1 MRVGHRARVLGAAAV
16 VAVVVLGVLPA
27 GLPPAVGASTPASAQ
42 TRTMGR
48 TPLDDILYWADQ
60 RKACGLSRDQLAALM
75 IAPTYPE
82 TGASGTQ
89 APSPMTLSRYDTQ
102 RNLWAFGD
110 TATPWTK
117 AFWYPGVGMWQF
129 DSAGRWDLTAATAIS
144 TWTSA
149 AQAATT
155 MASRWCQSPSRSY
168 VWAPWYGCG
177 GGRCEAIYNQIFN
190 GTSLVGVATDPAVG
204 RDGGMVTR
212 SCAIGGIGTVTCHYV
227 DPARAEGFT
236 GWRVAGWGPTPAPQ
250 PFYVVAHNGRE
261 YRFWARHDTG
271 YPLTISAD
279 KPVRADAR
287 SGLNWVAGTSF
298 CDLSARRGDCAG
310 YEPRVAQ
317 TPWGPRT
324 AEPFGS
330 LDSVESGWGRLE
342 VRGWAI
348 DPDTSD
354 PIDVHV
360 YVDGVF
366 GGLGRADRSRPDVA
380 AAVPGYGD
388 AHGYRIRVE
397 PVSGGPHTVCA
408 YGINVGPT
416 GSENPLLGCL
426 RITADG
432 NPFGHLDTAVESG
445 PGIRVTGW
453 AIDPDT
459 ATSVSVH
466 VYVDGRFA
474 GQGRADRSRPDVAA
488 AFWGRGS
495 ARGYDLSVPAA
506 PGTRQV
512 CVYAINVGAYGTT
525 NPLLGCRTVSVRD
538 DVPFGYLD
546 TVTRVSGGVRVT
558 GWAIDPDVVAPID
571 VHVHLNGAPVL
582 AVRADRNRPDVAAV
596 HPVYGA
602 SHGYDAVVVAAA
614 GATVCVYAINT
625 PAGGPNPLLGCRTA

>member
-1 MRVGHRARVLGAAAV
+1 VRVGHRARVLGAAAV

-155 MASRWCQSPSRSY
+155 MASRWCQNPSRSY

-190 GTSLVGVATDPAVG
+190 GTSLLGVATDPAVG

-287 SGLNWVAGTSF
+287 SGLNWVAGISF

-459 ATSVSVH
+459 TASVSVH
-466 VYVDGRFA
+466 VYVDGRYA

-488 AFWGRGS
+488 AFPGRGS

-512 CVYAINVGAYGTT
+512 CVYAINAGAYGTT

-602 SHGYDAVVVAAA
+602 SHGYDAVVPAAA